1 MEHHYEEIVGAFLSR
16 NHPFVCPQYVISR
29 SDGEKGEWRC
39 SDFVVLDLEEK
50 RVIIAE
56 VTTAENLG
64 NFVLKAVELH
74 EQGREKV
81 RRQLVAGFKAYPNI
95 AEWPIEIHLFVREDR
110 ESDLRKRLEPRKLQ
124 FKVFTLEHAF
134 RRWKWDAN

>member
-74 EQGREKV
+74 EQGRYKFAL
-81 RRQLVAGFKAYPNI
+81 QLYAAFKSYPTT
-95 AEWPIEIHLFVREDR
+95 AACP
-110 ESDLRKRLEPRKLQ
+110 
-124 FKVFTLEHAF
+124 
-134 RRWKWDAN
+134 